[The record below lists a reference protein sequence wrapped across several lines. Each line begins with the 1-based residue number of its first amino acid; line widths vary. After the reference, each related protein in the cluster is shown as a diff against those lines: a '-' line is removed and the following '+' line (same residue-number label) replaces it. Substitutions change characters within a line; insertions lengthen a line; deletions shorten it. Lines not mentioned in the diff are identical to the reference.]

1 MDITLKWKDLPV
13 VNLYKD
19 QSQPVEV
26 KFVNA
31 MKIIIKKIL
40 LVNANGATV

>member
-1 MDITLKWKDLPV
+1 MDITLKWKDLSV

-19 QSQPVEV
+19 QSQLVEV
-26 KFVNA
+26 KYVNA